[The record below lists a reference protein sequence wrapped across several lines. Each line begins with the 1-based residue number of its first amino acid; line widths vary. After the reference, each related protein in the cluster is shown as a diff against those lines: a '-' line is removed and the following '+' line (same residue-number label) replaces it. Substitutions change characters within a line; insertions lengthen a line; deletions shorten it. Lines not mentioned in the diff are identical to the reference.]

1 LTVQGL
7 ADAGGHDVDA
17 LCAAVAATGERVFG
31 IRLS

>member
-1 LTVQGL
+1 
-7 ADAGGHDVDA
+7 HDVDA